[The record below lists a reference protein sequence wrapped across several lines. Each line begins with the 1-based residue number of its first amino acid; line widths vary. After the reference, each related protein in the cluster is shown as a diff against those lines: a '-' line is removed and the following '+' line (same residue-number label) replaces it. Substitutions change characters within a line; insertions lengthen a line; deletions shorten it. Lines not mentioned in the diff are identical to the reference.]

1 MASIEIILF
10 ALFTIAMAVA
20 ALEVEKLTSGI
31 VFLALSSVGVGS
43 IFFLVGASYA
53 AVFEFLL
60 YAGVLIVLFMV
71 AASLTE
77 KSKEREEMEET
88 TIREVKT

>member
-31 VFLALSSVGVGS
+31 VFLALSSVGIGS

>member
-10 ALFTIAMAVA
+10 ALFTIVMAVA
-20 ALEVEKLTSGI
+20 ALEVEKLTNGI
-31 VFLALSSVGVGS
+31 LLLALSSVGIGS
-43 IFFLVGASYA
+43 IFFLVGANYA

-60 YAGVLIVLFMV
+60 YAGVLIVLFMI

-77 KSKEREEMEET
+77 ISGEKTDVEESKL
-88 TIREVKT
+88 REVKL

>member
-1 MASIEIILF
+1 MASIEIIIF
-10 ALFTIAMAVA
+10 ALFTIVMAVA

-31 VFLALSSVGVGS
+31 VLLALSSAGIGS

-53 AVFEFLL
+53 AAFEFLL

-77 KSKEREEMEET
+77 KSEKMIEEEESP
-88 TIREVKT
+88 IREVKL

>member
-10 ALFTIAMAVA
+10 ALFTIVMAVA
-20 ALEVEKLTSGI
+20 ALEVEKLTNGI
-31 VFLALSSVGVGS
+31 LLLALSSIGIGS
-43 IFFLVGASYA
+43 IFFLVGAHYA

-77 KSKEREEMEET
+77 TSEGKTDMEESQL
-88 TIREVKT
+88 REVKL

>member
-10 ALFTIAMAVA
+10 TLFTIAMAVA
-20 ALEVEKLTSGI
+20 ALEVEKLTNGI
-31 VFLALSSVGVGS
+31 VFLALSSVGIGS
-43 IFFLVGASYA
+43 IFFFVGASYA

-77 KSKEREEMEET
+77 TSEGKTDMEESPL
-88 TIREVKT
+88 REVKL

>member
-77 KSKEREEMEET
+77 KSKEREELEEV
-88 TIREVKT
+88 TIREVKI

>member
-1 MASIEIILF
+1 
-10 ALFTIAMAVA
+10 MAVA
-20 ALEVEKLTSGI
+20 ALEVEKLTNGI
-31 VFLALSSVGVGS
+31 VLLGLSSVGIGS
-43 IFFLVGASYA
+43 IFFFVGASYA

-77 KSKEREEMEET
+77 KSEGKIDMEELPL
-88 TIREVKT
+88 REFKL

>member
-10 ALFTIAMAVA
+10 AIFTIVMAVA
-20 ALEVEKLTSGI
+20 ALEVEKLTTGI
-31 VFLALSSVGVGS
+31 VFLALSSVGIGS
-43 IFFLVGASYA
+43 IFFIVGASYA

-77 KSKEREEMEET
+77 KSREKTVMEESSLM
-88 TIREVKT
+88 EVKL